1 MPVAHSTSSAR
12 SASSGF
18 SMKSRSCVVS
28 GPPRAHEAR
37 LPPSRNGISASRS
50 AAAAFL
56 SEASIWLNGWSSTV
70 TSQIGTP
77 ARVGNEPLVPLKPP
91 GAPEPSPDGR
101 TVRIAAAGD
110 IHITEAN
117 FEAVARAFADVDEA
131 ADLILLAGDLTT
143 HGEPAQGELLAR
155 AVQGIETPIISVL
168 GNHDWHVNRVP
179 ELVAI

>member
-1 MPVAHSTSSAR
+1 MPSPVSTSRAR
-12 SASSGF
+12 WASSGF

-28 GPPRAHEAR
+28 GPPRAQEAR
-37 LPPSRNGISASRS
+37 LPPSRNGIPASRS

-56 SEASIWLNGWSSTV
+56 SEASIWLNGWSSAV
-70 TSQIGTP
+70 TSQIDPP
-77 ARVGNEPLVPLKPP
+77 ALVGNELVVPLKPP

-117 FEAVARAFADVDEA
+117 CQAVASAFAEVDEA

-143 HGEPAQGELLAR
+143 HGQPEQGELVADTVR
-155 AVQGIETPIISVL
+155 GVETPVI
-168 GNHDWHVNRVP
+168 
-179 ELVAI
+179 A